1 MNTKIWT
8 LNLELVTLST
18 ELLRQKCEDCESTSC
33 LLSLSAVQTWPSV
46 DCCLGWSPLSTDQ
59 SRRLTTS
66 RNTRLDN
73 TTPRNPLQQQ
83 QEILYNNTRRD
94 PIQQHNS
101 KRLTTSKQYPR
112 DPQQQNNTQR
122 FTTTTQYPKIL
133 HNNKRSSTT
142 TEHPDI
148 PLYPLQD
155 ILPLEFYNKNNALF
169 CQLEDPVSSVES
181 DRNIFCKLYWVN

>member
-1 MNTKIWT
+1 MQITHLSWYITKFSFGE
-8 LNLELVTLST
+8 NVQS
-18 ELLRQKCEDCESTSC
+18 
-33 LLSLSAVQTWPSV
+33 SLTNKVCTAIKVSV
-46 DCCLGWSPLSTDQ
+46 DLL
-59 SRRLTTS
+59 
-66 RNTRLDN
+66 
-73 TTPRNPLQQQ
+73 
-83 QEILYNNTRRD
+83 
-94 PIQQHNS
+94 
-101 KRLTTSKQYPR
+101 